1 MLVCVIGT
9 GYVGLVT
16 GTCFAEIGHEVICID
31 SDEIKIE
38 RLRANQV
45 PIHEPGIQELME
57 TNRELGRLTFSTK
70 LSDAAAMQCD
80 FYFIAV
86 GTPPCGEDGGADLTQ
101 VFKAAEAAA
110 QAIAERGSDHFSVFV
125 TKSTVPVGTSKEV
138 ARIVAR
144 HLPQERFAVASNP
157 EFLREGCAIEDFMAP
172 DRIIAGSRSERAR
185 AMLEELYRP
194 LTRQGRPLV
203 VTTTVETAE
212 LIKYAANAFLATKI
226 TFINEL
232 ARLCEKLGADVEELA
247 LGIGLDKRIG
257 NMFLKPG
264 PGYGGSRFPNGTL
277 ALIKTA
283 NDFSSPVEI
292 VETVVRVNKR
302 HRHFMVNKIKDALG
316 GSVSGKRLAVLGLAF
331 KANTDD
337 VRDSPALTIVP
348 VLQREGAIITAYD
361 PIASENARPI
371 LGSSGTA
378 YAETAEAALKGAEAC
393 VILTEWKE
401 FQKLN
406 WKALG
411 PIMANPLVID
421 LRNIYSPGQALKMG
435 INYISLGRNPIV
447 RQQIRAKKSVR
458 ALS

>member
-16 GTCFAEIGHEVICID
+16 GACFAEIGHEVICVD
-31 SDEIKIE
+31 TDETKIGS
-38 RLRANQV
+38 LRGNQV
-45 PIHEPGIQELME
+45 PIHEPGIGELIQ
-57 TNRELGRLTFSTK
+57 TNKELGRLSFSAD
-70 LSDAAAMQCD
+70 LSDAAAMDCD

-86 GTPPCGEDGGADLTQ
+86 GTPANGENGGADVTQ
-101 VFKAAEAAA
+101 VFNAADTAAA
-110 QAIAERGSDHFSVFV
+110 AIARRGSGHFCVFV

-144 HLPQERFAVASNP
+144 HLPQSQFAVASNP

-172 DRIIAGSRSERAR
+172 DRIIAGSQSERAR
-185 AMLEELYRP
+185 ALLEELYRP

-232 ARLCEKLGADVEELA
+232 SRLCERLGADVEELA

-257 NMFLKPG
+257 NRFLKPG
-264 PGYGGSRFPNGTL
+264 PGYGGSCFPKDTL

-283 NDFSSPVEI
+283 NDCKSPVEI
-292 VETVVRVNKR
+292 VETVVRVNER
-302 HRHFMVNKIKDALG
+302 HQHLMVDKVREALG
-316 GSVSGKRLAVLGLAF
+316 GSVGGKRLAVLGLSF

-337 VRDSPALTIVP
+337 VRDSAALTVIPMLV
-348 VLQREGAIITAYD
+348 REGAIVTAYD
-361 PIASENARPI
+361 PIASENARAV
-371 LGSSGTA
+371 LGSGISFA
-378 YAETAEAALKGAEAC
+378 ASAEAALKDADAC
-393 VILTEWKE
+393 IILTEWKQ

-406 WKALG
+406 WKLLAAT
-411 PIMANPLVID
+411 MANPLVVD
-421 LRNIYSPGQALKMG
+421 LRNIYSPGQASRMG
-435 INYISLGRNPIV
+435 INYISLGRNPV
-447 RQQIRAKKSVR
+447 LRQPARSKSGIRE
-458 ALS
+458 LT